1 MSVGIPTGFPLSQSG
16 SLRSHLCVALTP
28 ARWSGSS
35 LQTQRPQ
42 RRDDL
47 RFQGRSP
54 SPQLPQGR
62 NLNIIERIF
71 AATKASGTV
80 PPTMIATSIRD

>member
-1 MSVGIPTGFPLSQSG
+1 MSASSSTGFLLSQSG

-28 ARWSGSS
+28 PRWAGSS

-71 AATKASGTV
+71 RCNESF
-80 PPTMIATSIRD
+80 RDCPSYNDR